1 MCGVV
6 AIYAPHGGIEPT
18 AMQDA
23 MAALH
28 HRGPDFQDSWIAPSG
43 TAMLGHTLLS
53 ITQLGGGRQPITSA
67 DGRVAVS
74 VNGEFYD
81 FEPIVD
87 DLTAKGYRFKTGS
100 DSELPLHLYDW
111 AGPGFLHQ
119 LRGEFAFVLWDDRN
133 RQLFAA
139 RDRFGICPLYY
150 AWHGGRL
157 HLASEIKALFAAGV
171 PAVWDSEAVY
181 LQHHGVLL
189 PGRTLF
195 EGVHQVPP
203 GHCLIASN
211 ATATLRRYWDI
222 DFARSDDQTAPLSDA
237 EAVERVRDRLVEA
250 IRLRIPSSGARY
262 GCYLSGG
269 LDSSTVLGVVT
280 HLAGREVPTFTI
292 AFDDPTYDES
302 AVAKQ
307 TAAAMGA
314 RLYELKVTQ
323 GDLADHFADTVFH
336 CEGLLGNGGSVAKFL
351 LSRLSHG
358 EGFRAMITGEGADE
372 VFGGYEEMFEAP
384 DAWTTDPRLAIVKRV
399 MGGKVPVWLA
409 AGALMADRTNALL
422 ADGLKDRFAD
432 VEPLRVLFNHLDI
445 EGQVAGRAFI
455 DQSMYV
461 WDKTV
466 MANFLLRT
474 LGDGV
479 ERAHS
484 IEGRLPLLDHVL
496 ADTATDL
503 PATVRIR
510 PGRNKHLLREAARP
524 FVTEQVY
531 SGPKLPFLAPPS
543 PQDGTAPFLSMLFD
557 IVSGKAMD
565 AVPFYDR
572 KAVLRAVETIPT
584 LPARE
589 RLGAE
594 RLVIRVASACVLQ
607 DRFAPAAA

>member
-6 AIYAPHGGIEPT
+6 AIYAPGGGIDPT
-18 AMQDA
+18 AMDA
-23 MAALH
+23 AMTALH
-28 HRGPDFQDSWIAPSG
+28 HRGPDFQDRWLAPSG

-53 ITQLGGGRQPITSA
+53 ITQLGGGQQPITNA
-67 DGRVAVS
+67 DDTVAVS

-81 FEPIVD
+81 YEPLIS
-87 DLTAKGYRFKTGS
+87 DLRAKGYAFKTQS

-111 AGPGFLHQ
+111 QGPSFLTK

-150 AWHGGRL
+150 AWHQSRL
-157 HLASEIKALFAAGV
+157 YIASEIKALFAAGV
-171 PAVWDSEAVY
+171 PARWDTEAVY

-195 EGVHQVPP
+195 AGVHQLPP
-203 GHCLIASN
+203 GHGLIASSG
-211 ATATLRRYWDI
+211 TVSIRPYWDI
-222 DFARSDDQTAPLSDA
+222 DFALADTQPAVSEA
-237 EAVERVRDRLVEA
+237 EAIAATREALVES
-250 IRLRIPSSGARY
+250 IGLRIPSSGAKY

-280 HLAGREVPTFTI
+280 HLAGRGIPTFTI

-302 AVAKQ
+302 PVAKQ
-307 TAAAMGA
+307 TAKAMGA
-314 RLYELKVTQ
+314 ELYELKVGQ
-323 GDLADHFADTVFH
+323 ADLADNFADTVFH

-351 LSRLSHG
+351 LSRLSHR

-372 VFGGYEEMFEAP
+372 IFGGYEEMFPAP
-384 DAWTTDPRLAIVKRV
+384 EPWTQSPSLDIIKRL
-399 MGGKVPVWLA
+399 MGGQVPLWLA
-409 AGALMADRTNALL
+409 ASTLMAERTNTLL
-422 ADGLKDRFAD
+422 AAD
-432 VEPLRVLFNHLDI
+432 FKAAFTGIEPLRVLLNHLDI
-445 EGQVAGRAFI
+445 EGQIAGRALI
-455 DQSMYV
+455 DQSMYI

-496 ADTATDL
+496 AKTATRL
-503 PATVRIR
+503 PVATRIK
-510 PGRNKHLLREAARP
+510 PDRNKFLLREAARP
-524 FVTEQVY
+524 FITDQVY
-531 SGPKLPFLAPPS
+531 QGPKQPFLSPPS
-543 PQDGTAPFLSMLFD
+543 PAEGEAPFLSMLRD
-557 IVSGKAMD
+557 IVSSHALQ
-565 AVPFYDR
+565 ALPFYDQSM
-572 KAVLRAVETIPT
+572 VLRAVDAIAA
-584 LPARE
+584 LPAKE

-607 DRFAPAAA
+607 QQFAPTAS